1 MEIKL
6 NIGYRE
12 LIEMIKQLPASQI
25 RKLKSELALITTD
38 NDMEKEI
45 SDFQGFLSEGPV
57 MDDDQYQDFLSN
69 RKYFNRWRTN

>member
-25 RKLKSELALITTD
+25 RKLKSELALIATD

-45 SDFQGFLSEGPV
+45 NDFQGFLSEGPV